1 VKEVLYSVDVFRHW
15 LLMLYWFRWTMKD
28 LRIFDNYNMNIPFGM
43 IDYRNMSMDIRMY
56 IEIEQDSFERSKW
69 EVFVQFDFCF
79 FFVLYFVEFFKWF
92 IEINNGDNKRK
103 DFLSK
108 TCHMSNHETAFE
120 CNENNNENS
129 RPKTNTTTNC
139 PIISFQRVT

>member
-1 VKEVLYSVDVFRHW
+1 
-15 LLMLYWFRWTMKD
+15 MKTY
-28 LRIFDNYNMNIPFGM
+28 LQIFDNYNTNIPFGM

-56 IEIEQDSFERSKW
+56 IEIEQDSFGRSKQ
-69 EVFVQFDFCF
+69 ERMSF
-79 FFVLYFVEFFKWF
+79 FFLNSSLFFWYFVKFFKWF
-92 IEINNGDNKRK
+92 IEINNGNNKRK

-108 TCHMSNHETAFE
+108 TCHMSNHKTAFE

-139 PIISFQRVT
+139 PIISFQRMT